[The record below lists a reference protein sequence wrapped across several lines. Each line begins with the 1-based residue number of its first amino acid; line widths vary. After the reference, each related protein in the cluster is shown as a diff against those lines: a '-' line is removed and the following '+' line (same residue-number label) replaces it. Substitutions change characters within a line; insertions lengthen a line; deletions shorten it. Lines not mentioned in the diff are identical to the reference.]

1 MKGDLQQQLGEGK
14 DIISILSKWFLIVVL
29 PSLIS
34 ILVKENMHAE
44 EQDRMSEEEVI
55 SQVSY
60 MAYALRFRIL
70 HILIW
75 V

>member
-60 MAYALRFRIL
+60 MAYALRSRIL